1 MLIGQDRAGKTSLMN
16 GFLGL
21 PFNNAEQSTDGID
34 VKHSKFEFE
43 IDQVTNWQPT
53 NEKFAVP
60 QFLDEIAREAAKHL
74 KNVEAQNN
82 FIHQFREKQI
92 QKIRFVK
99 ERNLYTII
107 NIMGDKLLHNLV
119 RYFSVRS

>member
-21 PFNNAEQSTDGID
+21 PFNNAQQSTDGID

-43 IDQVTNWQPT
+43 IDQVKNWQPT

-74 KNVEAQNN
+74 KNEEAQKKPYSPNP
-82 FIHQFREKQI
+82 RETNSEENQVCKR
-92 QKIRFVK
+92 K
-99 ERNLYTII
+99 
-107 NIMGDKLLHNLV
+107 KLV
-119 RYFSVRS
+119 YYY